1 MSNEHTPRSL
11 FIALY
16 GRFPKATSID
26 AALDLLRVQTP
37 VVFSSAPLASS
48 PPTSAAGSTSGSAVT
63 NVPSAGSSGSSA
75 SSAAS
80 SGYNWDDQSML
91 ALLQGE

>member
-16 GRFPKATSID
+16 GRDPKATAID
-26 AALDLLRVQTP
+26 EALDLLLVRTP
-37 VVFSSAPLASS
+37 VVFSSAPLTSS
-48 PPTSAAGSTSGSAVT
+48 PPTSSAGSTSGSPVANT
-63 NVPSAGSSGSSA
+63 PSAGSSGSSA
-75 SSAAS
+75 SGAAH